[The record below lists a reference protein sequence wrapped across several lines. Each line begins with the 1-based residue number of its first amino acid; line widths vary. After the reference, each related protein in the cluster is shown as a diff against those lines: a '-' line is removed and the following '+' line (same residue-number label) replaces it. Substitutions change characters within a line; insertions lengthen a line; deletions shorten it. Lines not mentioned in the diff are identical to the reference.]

1 MGVSWYICRHIYNLY
16 MGHHGSDHMVI
27 GFTSTM
33 QSVPIIIK
41 VGGHHGLD
49 GMVVACPT
57 ICAISAY
64 HH

>member
-1 MGVSWYICRHIYNLY
+1 

-49 GMVVACPT
+49 GMVVAFPT
-57 ICAISAY
+57 ICEISAY

>member
-1 MGVSWYICRHIYNLY
+1 

-33 QSVPIIIK
+33 QSVPITIK
-41 VGGHHGLD
+41 VGGRHGLD
-49 GMVVACPT
+49 GMVVAFPT
-57 ICAISAY
+57 ICAINAY